1 MAYKKYLNRITCGD
15 CEEILKR
22 IDSDSV
28 DLVLTSPPYANLRRY
43 RMNKNDGLSELAPD
57 KYVNWFLPKAKEIYR
72 VLKPEGS
79 FVLNINDRTV
89 DNFQHLYVFE
99 LVLKL
104 CNEVGFHLVR
114 DYIWFNPATPPN
126 AFSSGKLGRTK
137 KSHEYCFWFSKGEQW
152 TFNMDAIRRPYC
164 DAMKIYLNG
173 QGKGN
178 RQHNTRPSTYSF
190 DCEKVWTDKGGADPG
205 TVLDI
210 EYRDELEEIC
220 QPGDVLV
227 ISNTGSKPSYKK
239 LYPQGV
245 KHPARFPERL
255 AEFFIKAGSNEGDCV
270 LDPFIGSGTTAVVA
284 DRLNRNWIGI
294 ELSKD
299 YVQLAKIRIKEE
311 RMINKGN

>member
-104 CNEVGFHLVR
+104 CNEVGAGGQIDR
-114 DYIWFNPATPPN
+114 
-126 AFSSGKLGRTK
+126 
-137 KSHEYCFWFSKGEQW
+137 KS
-152 TFNMDAIRRPYC
+152 
-164 DAMKIYLNG
+164 
-173 QGKGN
+173 
-178 RQHNTRPSTYSF
+178 
-190 DCEKVWTDKGGADPG
+190 
-205 TVLDI
+205 
-210 EYRDELEEIC
+210 
-220 QPGDVLV
+220 
-227 ISNTGSKPSYKK
+227 
-239 LYPQGV
+239 
-245 KHPARFPERL
+245 
-255 AEFFIKAGSNEGDCV
+255 
-270 LDPFIGSGTTAVVA
+270 VV
-284 DRLNRNWIGI
+284 
-294 ELSKD
+294 
-299 YVQLAKIRIKEE
+299 
-311 RMINKGN
+311 